1 MPGHDSVRF
10 AGTLAE
16 GRLFQIKAQAS
27 LAHFWIGTMTTEA
40 VAGQYRLH
48 ILVEV
53 ELCPRMGSTQM
64 TAAAARGCSQQGNRY
79 HRGQLNFRGQGI
91 SLRTTVTSK
100 SL

>member
-40 VAGQYRLH
+40 VAGQDRLR
-48 ILVEV
+48 ILIEV
-53 ELCPRMGSTQM
+53 ELCPRVGPTQM
-64 TAAAARGCSQQGNRY
+64 TAATARGCNQKGNRY
-79 HRGQLNFRGQGI
+79 QRGQLNFRGQGT
-91 SLRTTVTSK
+91 SLRTTAT
-100 SL
+100 